1 MTYAAISNQVVT
13 DTTRRKIW
21 PTHALGLLGG
31 LALGVVAR
39 LWMRLI
45 ADDPAFTWNGT
56 VFIVVGFMTFGMA
69 QSIAAMARQCATR
82 RWTLTTARVFGGVG
96 ILPLFVAAGGVMA
109 PTVIAGG
116 LAASRSDWPRSAR
129 TTCALIATIPV
140 LFVGHGSSIH
150 SVGRCTRSQGLCRC
164 SPFMESS

>member
-1 MTYAAISNQVVT
+1 MHLLPAKFFDDTVTRAICLDVRRNHTLDLPGSGAIMTDAAISNQVVT

-21 PTHALGLLGG
+21 PTLALGLLGG

-39 LWMRLI
+39 FWMRLI
-45 ADDPAFTWNGT
+45 ADDPAVTWNGT

-69 QSIAAMARQCATR
+69 QSIAAVARQRATR

-109 PTVIAGG
+109 P
-116 LAASRSDWPRSAR
+116 P
-129 TTCALIATIPV
+129 
-140 LFVGHGSSIH
+140 SSLGAWQLLVRIGPEVH
-150 SVGRCTRSQGLCRC
+150 E
-164 SPFMESS
+164 PHAH

>member
-1 MTYAAISNQVVT
+1 MTDAAISNQVVT

-21 PTHALGLLGG
+21 PTLALGLLGG

-69 QSIAAMARQCATR
+69 QSIAAVARQRATR
-82 RWTLTTARVFGGVG
+82 RWTLTTAVS
-96 ILPLFVAAGGVMA
+96 LE
-109 PTVIAGG
+109 G
-116 LAASRSDWPRSAR
+116 LGFCRRS
-129 TTCALIATIPV
+129 
-140 LFVGHGSSIH
+140 
-150 SVGRCTRSQGLCRC
+150 
-164 SPFMESS
+164 